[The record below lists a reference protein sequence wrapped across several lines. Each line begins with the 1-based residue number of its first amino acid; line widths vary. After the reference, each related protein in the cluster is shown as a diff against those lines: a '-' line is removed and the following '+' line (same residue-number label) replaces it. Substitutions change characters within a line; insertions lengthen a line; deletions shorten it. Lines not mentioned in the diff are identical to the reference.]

1 MTATTEERTED
12 GMLFTGTETVSA
24 TIAEYG
30 ARLDAVRERY
40 DAYHPDVASRRY
52 VADSY
57 HDAARNVRSASGW
70 LAGDNDRSYA
80 GPHPSFGSSLLDFQV
95 HYATDALRSALHF
108 LLWAEHY
115 AGLRDE
121 DSVRAA
127 DPWNRH

>member
-1 MTATTEERTED
+1 MTT
-12 GMLFTGTETVSA
+12 MLFTGEETVNT
-24 TIAEYG
+24 TIADYK
-30 ARLDAVRERY
+30 ARLAAVRERY
-40 DAYHPDVASRRY
+40 DAYHPEMASRRY
-52 VADSY
+52 VADNY

-95 HYATDALRSALHF
+95 HYATDALKSALHY

-121 DSVRAA
+121 ASVRAS
-127 DPWNRH
+127 DPWKR